1 MKNSVKILAAA
12 AVLALFAGHGD
23 AAFQAGDTGAP
34 IRDVQR
40 HLISAGYHVSADG
53 AYGPAT
59 EAAVRR
65 FQQRNGLDADGIVGP
80 ATYKALTG
88 KDMPAHKIIVK
99 HRSGH
104 VKGFDED
111 NFSSYSWHPDAK
123 EKRSIN
129 WHTGEISSGT
139 AKAVTEEARKYIG
152 IPYRFGGADTAGFDC
167 SGFIQYVF
175 RKKGVALP
183 RAADEQYGLGTKV
196 SMKSL
201 RPGDLVFFSTY
212 EKGVSHSG
220 IYMGGGSFISATSS
234 RGIAIADM
242 TSGYWYD
249 RYIGAK
255 RVL

>member
-1 MKNSVKILAAA
+1 MKKNLKIW
-12 AVLALFAGHGD
+12 VLAGMLAFMAGSSD
-23 AAFQAGDTGAP
+23 AAFQVGDSGAP
-34 IRDVQR
+34 IREVQR
-40 HLISAGYHVSADG
+40 HLISAGYHVAADG

-59 EAAVRR
+59 AEAVRH
-65 FQQRNGLDADGIVGP
+65 FQARKGLAADGIVGP
-80 ATYKALTG
+80 ATYRALTG
-88 KDMPAHKIIVK
+88 KAMPAHKIIVK
-99 HRSGH
+99 HRGGH
-104 VKGFDED
+104 VKGFED
-111 NFSSYSWHPDAK
+111 GDFESYSWHPDAK
-123 EKRSIN
+123 EKRNVN

-139 AKAVTEEARKYIG
+139 AREVTEEARKYIG

-175 RKKGVALP
+175 RKKGMTLP
-183 RAADEQYGLGTKV
+183 RAADEQYGMGKKV
-196 SMKSL
+196 SMSAL

-220 IYMGGGSFISATSS
+220 IYMGGGNFISATSS

-255 RVL
+255 RIL